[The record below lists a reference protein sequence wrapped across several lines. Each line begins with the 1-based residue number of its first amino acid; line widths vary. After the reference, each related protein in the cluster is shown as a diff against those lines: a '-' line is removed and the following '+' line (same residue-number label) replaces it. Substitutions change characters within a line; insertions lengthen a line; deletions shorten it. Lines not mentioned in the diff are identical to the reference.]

1 MELIFKDYQFNNEF
15 LNFTIKG
22 EVFNG
27 ITGKEKDNLLS
38 IIKLPRHYKGQIII
52 DQEELTKENIT
63 KYQKK
68 IDIIKEEI
76 EYAPFTE
83 NVYQLLAYE
92 IRKKNLILKDAEK
105 KIRDSLKIVEL
116 DSELLERNIHSL
128 SSSEQKFLQIA
139 ISLLSNPDLIILEEP
154 FRNLDIKNEK
164 KVMSLLQKIK
174 ELYHKTIIFVS
185 NDTNMLYKYTSH
197 LVIFKNSKIIA
208 EGNTNE
214 IFQRVDFLK
223 RNKISIPQI
232 VEFTYTAKKK
242 KKVKLD
248 YHKDIRDIIKDIYKH
263 V

>member
-1 MELIFKDYQFNNEF
+1 MELVFKDYQFNNET

-22 EVFNG
+22 DVFNG
-27 ITGKEKDNLLS
+27 ITGKDKEILLS
-38 IIKLPRHYKGQIII
+38 IIKLSRHYKGQVFI
-52 DQEELTKENIT
+52 DQEEVTKDNIAF
-63 KYQKK
+63 YRKK
-68 IDIIKEEI
+68 IDIIKKEI
-76 EYAPFTE
+76 DYEPFTE

-164 KVMSLLQKIK
+164 KVMNLLQKIK
-174 ELYHKTIIFVS
+174 EFYHKTIILVS
-185 NDTNMLYKYTSH
+185 DDTKILYKYTNH
-197 LVIFKNSKIIA
+197 LIIFKNSKIIV
-208 EGNTNE
+208 EGITNE
-214 IFQRVDFLK
+214 VFQRVDFLRK
-223 RNKISIPQI
+223 NKVSIPQI
-232 VEFTYTAKKK
+232 VEFTYIVKKK

>member
-1 MELIFKDYQFNNEF
+1 MELVFKDYQLNNES

-27 ITGKEKDNLLS
+27 ITGKDKDTLLS
-38 IIKLPRHYKGQIII
+38 IIKLPRHYKGLIFIN
-52 DQEELTKENIT
+52 QEEVTKENIA

-68 IDIIKEEI
+68 VDVIKEEI
-76 EYAPFTE
+76 NYAPFTE

-116 DSELLERNIHSL
+116 DLNLLKRNIHSL
-128 SSSEQKFLQIA
+128 STSEKKLLQIA

-154 FRNLDIKNEK
+154 FKSLDIKNEK

-174 ELYHKTIIFVS
+174 EFYHKTIVFAS
-185 NDTNMLYKYTSH
+185 DDTKKLYKYTEH
-197 LVIFKNSKIIA
+197 LIVFKNSKIIV

-214 IFQRVDFLK
+214 VFQRVDFLR

-232 VEFTYTAKKK
+232 VEFTYTAKKR